1 MPRFTIS
8 KYKRTR
14 YWAVMLDESLLAV
27 VAYKRG
33 AREIVDT
40 FTKRY
45 RVLPHSF
52 LQLYRQIDSDSS

>member
-8 KYKRTR
+8 KYKQTR

-27 VAYKRG
+27 VVYKRG
-33 AREIVDT
+33 ALEIVDT

-45 RVLPHSF
+45 RVLP
-52 LQLYRQIDSDSS
+52 Y